1 MLPDWGVLDKGCKIW
16 MLVSIVKL
24 VNEDTNLDEID
35 SK

>member
-1 MLPDWGVLDKGCKIW
+1 